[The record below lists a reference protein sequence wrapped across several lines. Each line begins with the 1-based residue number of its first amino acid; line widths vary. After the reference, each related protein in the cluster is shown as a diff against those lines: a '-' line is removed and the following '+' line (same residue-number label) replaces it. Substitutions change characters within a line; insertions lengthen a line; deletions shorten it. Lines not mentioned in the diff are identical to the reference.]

1 MSTSPIKILITI
13 ILTSIVAACSA
24 SLPLTDSQTPVRLA
38 ITNRVSLAPDGYELV
53 DLRADEAQLY
63 VTDSANQLYVLDRNT
78 LRTIRTVAVTGDQLT
93 LVPEHHRLYVAP
105 GHRYILDGGSPVIT
119 VFDTQTLAQVGALP
133 GRFVSIDSLHDR
145 IYTGDPL
152 TLELEQAA
160 PSQTQAAGIHLF
172 DGKTLAELAVGPQ
185 PGIPVY
191 NPARDELL
199 IVAYT
204 VYAADAQTLTVKQD
218 LLPELADQEMRWCT
232 GCAQAVAATV
242 FSGSTTSGG
251 AADYLLLEVDVEGG
265 GKGSGLEAS
274 QRWLDARTLEP
285 LTSGPALQETCGSQK
300 QLRPAIHER
309 IYRSLV
315 YSRYQ
320 EVHNVLVEDP
330 AGVHLR
336 QVDGLQLVVVDAQ
349 TSTGIAALSSEQNL
363 LLDLARGMPTPTGLW
378 PAFCLMGAGAT
389 EAVANAD
396 RTLYGAAGTDLLQI
410 ESIEAFQA
418 DGDQTAPPWDGGL
431 PQWTSSDVA
440 EVTLQQ
446 SPNFAQDKT
455 LYWAAV
461 LNGQTGLGVWRS
473 TDSGESW
480 QPVWQGLD
488 HLRVTQLDFSPNFA
502 QDHTMWATAN
512 FALIADPLD
521 AQKNGTA
528 SGDAVPETAI
538 QKGRSLWK
546 STNRGDTWSLVA
558 TAADDAGLPR
568 EFPDRH

>member
-1 MSTSPIKILITI
+1 
-13 ILTSIVAACSA
+13 
-24 SLPLTDSQTPVRLA
+24 
-38 ITNRVSLAPDGYELV
+38 
-53 DLRADEAQLY
+53 
-63 VTDSANQLYVLDRNT
+63 
-78 LRTIRTVAVTGDQLT
+78 
-93 LVPEHHRLYVAP
+93 
-105 GHRYILDGGSPVIT
+105 
-119 VFDTQTLAQVGALP
+119 TQTLAQVGALP

-172 DGKTLAELAVGPQ
+172 DGKTLTELAVGTQ

-191 NPARDELL
+191 NPVRNELL

-204 VYAADAQTLTVKQD
+204 VYTADVQTLTVKQD
-218 LLPELADQEMRWCT
+218 LLPELADQELRWCT

-242 FSGSTTSGG
+242 FSGSTTGGG
-251 AADYLLLEVDVEGG
+251 AADSLLLELNVEGG
-265 GKGSGLEAS
+265 GKGSGIESAA
-274 QRWLDARTLEP
+274 RWVDARTLAP
-285 LTSGPALQETCGSQK
+285 LPHGPALQETCGSQK
-300 QLRPAIHER
+300 WLRPAIDER

-320 EVHNVLVEDP
+320 EIHNVLVEDL
-330 AGVHLR
+330 AGVHGR
-336 QVDGLQLVVVDAQ
+336 QVDGLALLYADAQ

-363 LLDLARGMPTPTGLW
+363 LLDLAGGTPTPTGLW
-378 PAFCLMGAGAT
+378 PAFCLIGAGAP
-389 EAVANAD
+389 EAVASAD
-396 RTLYGAAGTDLLQI
+396 RTIYGAAGTDLLQI
-410 ESIEAFQA
+410 ESIEAVQA
-418 DGDQTAPPWDGGL
+418 DADQMAPRLDGGL

-461 LNGQTGLGVWRS
+461 INGQTGLGVWRS

-480 QPVWQGLD
+480 QPIWQGLD
-488 HLRVTQLDFSPNFA
+488 HLRVTQLGFSPNFA
-502 QDHTMWATAN
+502 HDHTVWATAD

-558 TAADDAGLPR
+558 TAADDAGLPSYK
-568 EFPDRH
+568 